1 MVLGLVLG
9 PLMDETFRRTM
20 ISYRG
25 NFGDLL
31 GAIAVSPI
39 SLSVV
44 ALMGVTF
51 YMMFR
56 KPQSKKSR

>member
-1 MVLGLVLG
+1 
-9 PLMDETFRRTM
+9 M

-51 YMMFR
+51 YLMFR
-56 KPQSKKSR
+56 KPGKAKRG